1 MQHFKN
7 PQLRRGW
14 FFYGPYCIKSLESS
28 LLQSTLS
35 VKRWL
40 LLSLSIVETNSSF
53 VSTLK
58 QQHHW
63 RCPSF
68 IKKFQYICA
77 LIWFFPSQ
85 DWKEIL
91 HPHPSVKCQE
101 FNKIILFEM
110 KTFKCCFLARKEAN
124 KLVCIKNATCHLR
137 KILFIKIV
145 DYKWIYSWLIV
156 NVFWKNYPKKQ
167 QVIPN
172 VEHNVKTTTK
182 MS

>member
-1 MQHFKN
+1 MQHFKD
-7 PQLRRGW
+7 PQLRGGW

-28 LLQSTLS
+28 LLQLTLS
-35 VKRWL
+35 VARGL

-68 IKKFQYICA
+68 IKKIPIHLRSD
-77 LIWFFPSQ
+77 LIFPSQ

-91 HPHPSVKCQE
+91 HPHPSVKCQA

-145 DYKWIYSWLIV
+145 DYK
-156 NVFWKNYPKKQ
+156 
-167 QVIPN
+167 
-172 VEHNVKTTTK
+172 
-182 MS
+182 